1 MQRLLEYLDAFG
13 VVTVRNCHRN
23 INLERA
29 DQGINIGRARR
40 YDGSSNRSDA
50 SSVSCVRDRAFC
62 DATNIPLF
70 QDGSEQKNDTIV
82 KLLKMVSFQVLKMA
96 LILLLLI
103 GAVFGFGF
111 KVRVLIPATF
121 LTVILTSSS
130 EIMHERGSLITALV
144 TTAAVIAIQTGYL
157 IGVVVRVGT
166 DSGLTAVRGSE
177 EQQQRSLKSW
187 FRSLIHP

>member
-1 MQRLLEYLDAFG
+1 
-13 VVTVRNCHRN
+13 
-23 INLERA
+23 
-29 DQGINIGRARR
+29 
-40 YDGSSNRSDA
+40 
-50 SSVSCVRDRAFC
+50 
-62 DATNIPLF
+62 
-70 QDGSEQKNDTIV
+70 
-82 KLLKMVSFQVLKMA
+82 MA

-121 LTVILTSSS
+121 LTVVLTSSF

-166 DSGLTAVRGSE
+166 DSGLTAVRSSE
-177 EQQQRSLKSW
+177 EQQQRNLKSW